1 MGIPKRVS
9 LRFQQL
15 PGGHGRSAARKRQRR
30 GGAARLLVAGC
41 AVLTTAC
48 ALAASYPSKPIRL
61 VVPFPPG
68 GGNDLVARLLAPP
81 LGVALG
87 HNVVVDNRAGG
98 GANIGAEVVAKA
110 SPDGYMVLMGAVVHA
125 VNATLYGK
133 LGYNLVKDFAPVS
146 LLASTPN
153 VLVVHPSV
161 PVKSVKELIA
171 LVRAH
176 PGQLDFASAG
186 SGTSPHL
193 AAALFNNMTGT
204 TLHHIPYKGS
214 APAMVALISGECAIA
229 FVSVPSVIQ
238 HVKSGRLRGI
248 AVTSELR
255 SSMVPNLPTISESGV
270 PGYAA
275 GGWFGLLLPN
285 GSPSDVI
292 SRLQSESVK
301 VLKAPDLRE
310 RMEAN
315 GLAIIASTAQEFGVY
330 LRAEVEKWG
339 NVVRTAGMRVE

>member
-1 MGIPKRVS
+1 LI
-9 LRFQQL
+9 
-15 PGGHGRSAARKRQRR
+15 AI
-30 GGAARLLVAGC
+30 C
-41 AVLTTAC
+41 AMFATTC
-48 ALAASYPSKPIRL
+48 TPAASYPSKPIRL
-61 VVPFPPG
+61 IVPFPPG

-87 HNVVVDNRAGG
+87 HNIVVDNRAGG

-110 SPDGYMVLMGAVVHA
+110 APDGYMVLMGAVVHA

-146 LLASTPN
+146 LLASSPN
-153 VLVVHPSV
+153 ILVVHPSV

-171 LVRAH
+171 LVRAR

-186 SGTSPHL
+186 SGSSPHL
-193 AAALFNNMTGT
+193 AGALFNTMAGT

-229 FVSVPSVIQ
+229 FVSAPSVIQ
-238 HVKSGRLRGI
+238 HVKSGKLRAI
-248 AVTSELR
+248 AVTSEKR
-255 SSMVPNLPTISESGV
+255 SSMVPNLPTISEAGV

-292 SRLQSESVK
+292 SRLQTESVK
-301 VLKAPDLRE
+301 VLKAADVKE
-310 RMEAN
+310 RMDAN
-315 GLAIIASTAQEFGVY
+315 GLTIVASTPEEFGAY

-339 NVVRTAGMRVE
+339 KVVRTAGMRVE